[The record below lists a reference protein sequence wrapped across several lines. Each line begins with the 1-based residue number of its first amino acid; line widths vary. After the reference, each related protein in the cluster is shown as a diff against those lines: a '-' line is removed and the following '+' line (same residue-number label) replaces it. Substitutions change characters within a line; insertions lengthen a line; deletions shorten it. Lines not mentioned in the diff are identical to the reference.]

1 MNSTTSIIRNVPNKN
16 DIRVLLVNWNEN
28 TIGYLMKERDGD
40 YFYKYDHKGLQEA
53 RKQGY
58 QYLVGFKDIRKVY
71 TSKDLFPAFKSRIPT
86 RQRRDLPNILAELG
100 IEKYDEF
107 DLLALSGGRLLT
119 DAISFEEYFP
129 DKNVIRGRR
138 ISKRDREC
146 TRRFEKGQGEEGGR

>member
-16 DIRVLLVNWNEN
+16 DIRVLLVNWNEK
-28 TIGYLMKERDGD
+28 TIGYLMKERGGD

-86 RQRRDLPNILAELG
+86 KQRRDLPNILAELG
-100 IEKYDEF
+100 IESYDEF

-129 DKNVIRGRR
+129 DKNVIKGKR
-138 ISKRDREC
+138 IQKEDRSC
-146 TRRFEKGQGEEGGR
+146 TKIFAKDQGEKGGR